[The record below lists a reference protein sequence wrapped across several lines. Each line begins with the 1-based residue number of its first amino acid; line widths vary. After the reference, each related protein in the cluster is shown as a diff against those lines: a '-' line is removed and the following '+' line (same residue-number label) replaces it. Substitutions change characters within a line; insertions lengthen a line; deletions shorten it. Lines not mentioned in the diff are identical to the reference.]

1 MTKHLTLLLFIG
13 LAFWSC
19 GSDSKKDKS
28 KTPPSQQQIDSIRKS
43 LSYEAEER
51 WANYDVKYRTEDE
64 VILVRVALYP
74 ISNEIA
80 MNGYIDLI
88 KDISQKHA
96 PEHNCYIKLSKMGE
110 VVKTKWIIAIK

>member
-1 MTKHLTLLLFIG
+1 
-13 LAFWSC
+13 
-19 GSDSKKDKS
+19 
-28 KTPPSQQQIDSIRKS
+28 
-43 LSYEAEER
+43 
-51 WANYDVKYRTEDE
+51 
-64 VILVRVALYP
+64 
-74 ISNEIA
+74 